1 MIIAQRKISI
11 TVALVSAVFILL
23 SIWSLFPTKG
33 YAVDAPTPESTSKRV
48 PLVPEDSSSINCQDG
63 IGAENCGIT
72 RYILIFINILAAILG
87 IVVTISI
94 IIAGIQYSASA
105 GNPQAVEA
113 SKKRITN
120 AALAL
125 LTFAFMY
132 GFLQWIV
139 PGGLL

>member
-1 MIIAQRKISI
+1 MYKKLANKKSNRIKHLIFSS
-11 TVALVSAVFILL
+11 VAVFSVLFLLSPIVVSA
-23 SIWSLFPTKG
+23 
-33 YAVDAPTPESTSKRV
+33 APISPANYVKNFAETPI
-48 PLVPEDSSSINCQDG
+48 DCNDG
-63 IGAENCGIT
+63 LTREKCGIT
-72 RYILIFINILAAILG
+72 NYIFILINVLSAILG
-87 IVVTISI
+87 IVITISI

-139 PGGLL
+139 PGGIL